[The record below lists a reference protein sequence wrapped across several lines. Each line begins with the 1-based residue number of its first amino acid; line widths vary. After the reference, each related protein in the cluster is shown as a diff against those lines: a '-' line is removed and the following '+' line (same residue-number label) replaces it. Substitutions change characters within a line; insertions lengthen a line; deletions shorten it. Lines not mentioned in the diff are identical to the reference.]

1 MTEAEFQAQ
10 VIDIA
15 QFRGWK
21 VMHQRPA
28 MGRNGRWITAI
39 TGDAGFPDLV
49 LARAVPGDLI
59 FAELKKEG
67 GRVSALQ
74 AAWIRTLA
82 ATGADSVEDFY
93 ADVPDDLRLHRP
105 LDLPPALVAEDVVPV
120 DR

>member
-82 ATGADSVEDFY
+82 ATGAEAYIWYPSDMTEIIS
-93 ADVPDDLRLHRP
+93 RLSRSMT
-105 LDLPPALVAEDVVPV
+105 
-120 DR
+120 